1 MPKWWALL
9 ALAPLLWPPA
19 LAAEEAGAAAGT
31 PPPESGV
38 AADLRDTQEN
48 ETEHRAA
55 AADARARAAAATAEA
70 ARLERERAA
79 AASRERSAEE
89 ESAAAMQRLAALQAR
104 AAEAETRRQATAAAL
119 QRLLPLAVRLSLYP
133 TETLL
138 AAPAAPEAAIGDVLV
153 VRGLAREIAAEAA
166 SLQRETATVAALGA
180 ETEAAR
186 SRLASDVAAQTALAA
201 TLDQRI
207 GAAQE
212 TARAEADA
220 AGAAAREAAADAAH
234 AADLRSALARL
245 AADRDAARKR
255 ARAAAA
261 ALTRRHAD
269 AAASRAA
276 REQAA
281 LLATPSGP
289 GPGPP
294 RRALIAPVAGA
305 VIGHFGAQGEAGP
318 AQGMSF
324 QPPPAARVVSPCAGR
339 AVFAGPFR
347 SYGVIVIVDCGRGY
361 DFVLAGLARLTL
373 EVGQA
378 LHPGD
383 PVGEM
388 AHDDGPPHLLYVEL
402 RHHGEAVDPAP
413 WLHTDGGSHG
423 G

>member
-1 MPKWWALL
+1 MPKRWVLL

-19 LAAEEAGAAAGT
+19 LAAEEAGSA
-31 PPPESGV
+31 PESGV
-38 AADLRDTQEN
+38 AADLRDTQRDEN
-48 ETEHRAA
+48 THRAA
-55 AADARARAAAATAEA
+55 AADARARAAAAAAEA
-70 ARLERERAA
+70 ARLARERAA
-79 AASRERSAEE
+79 AASRLRDAEE

-104 AAEAETRRQATAAAL
+104 AAAAEARRQAAAAAL

-153 VRGLAREIAAEAA
+153 VQGLAREIAAEAA
-166 SLQRETATVAALGA
+166 ALQRETATVAALGA
-180 ETEAAR
+180 ETAAAR
-186 SRLASDVAAQTALAA
+186 DRLQADVTAQTALAA

-207 GAAQE
+207 DAAQA

-255 ARAAAA
+255 ARAAAE
-261 ALTRRHAD
+261 ALARRHAD
-269 AAASRAA
+269 AGASRAA
-276 REQAA
+276 RERAA
-281 LLATPSGP
+281 QLATPSGP
-289 GPGPP
+289 GLGSPH
-294 RRALIAPVAGA
+294 RALIAPVAGA
-305 VIGHFGAQGEAGP
+305 IIGRFGAQGEAGP
-318 AQGMSF
+318 AQGISF

-347 SYGVIVIVDCGRGY
+347 SYGVIVIVDCGQGY
-361 DFVLAGLARLTL
+361 DFVLAGLARPTL

-413 WLHTDGGSHG
+413 WLRADGAPRG